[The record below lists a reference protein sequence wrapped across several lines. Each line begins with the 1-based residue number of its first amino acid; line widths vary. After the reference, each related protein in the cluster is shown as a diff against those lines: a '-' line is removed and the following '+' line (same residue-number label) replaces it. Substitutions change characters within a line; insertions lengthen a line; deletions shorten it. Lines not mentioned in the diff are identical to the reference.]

1 PRTALRDPEKMWGLR
16 FLVTAE
22 KDGDVAYLGS
32 DWTEGIEPWEF
43 GLRVDLSES
52 KSLLRGSVFADR
64 GVYRLGEEV
73 HFKAILRADTAEGIR
88 LLAASTALEVV
99 VRDSQG
105 EERDKR
111 SLPVS
116 EWSSAE
122 WTWRLPEE
130 APLGHYEVAATVA
143 GQERAVSGSFLVA
156 AYRRPDFRVDAN
168 LAGDSSLAGVKLKG
182 VATGRY
188 LFGAPMSGRDVRWT
202 YSRQPLETVPDAV
215 TDAFPLERYAFLDQ
229 ESDEAR
235 ARAPETL
242 VSREGKLDAQGQIE
256 MDLDTDLK
264 AGRPMQYAVEGEVT
278 DVSRQTIAGR
288 ASLRVDPAPWY
299 VGLRRPPFFA
309 DVKTGIDTEVVT
321 VDLAGKPAAGVPVT
335 VVLTQVQW

>member
-1 PRTALRDPEKMWGLR
+1 MPTVRALQEKSYALSPPGEPTVRRLTPKADTIQSFGVDMSSVLTGPTGLVWAALKEERALPRTPQAADPKVRSSVVQVTNLGLSVKDSPVNTVVLVTRLDDEAPVEGAKVGIRTLDNAVFWSGFTDKDGLAVAPRTALRDPEKMWGLR

-130 APLGHYEVAATVA
+130 APLGQYQVEAKMA
-143 GQERAVSGSFLVA
+143 G
-156 AYRRPDFRVDAN
+156 
-168 LAGDSSLAGVKLKG
+168 
-182 VATGRY
+182 
-188 LFGAPMSGRDVRWT
+188 
-202 YSRQPLETVPDAV
+202 
-215 TDAFPLERYAFLDQ
+215 
-229 ESDEAR
+229 
-235 ARAPETL
+235 
-242 VSREGKLDAQGQIE
+242 
-256 MDLDTDLK
+256 
-264 AGRPMQYAVEGEVT
+264 
-278 DVSRQTIAGR
+278 
-288 ASLRVDPAPWY
+288 
-299 VGLRRPPFFA
+299 
-309 DVKTGIDTEVVT
+309 
-321 VDLAGKPAAGVPVT
+321 
-335 VVLTQVQW
+335 